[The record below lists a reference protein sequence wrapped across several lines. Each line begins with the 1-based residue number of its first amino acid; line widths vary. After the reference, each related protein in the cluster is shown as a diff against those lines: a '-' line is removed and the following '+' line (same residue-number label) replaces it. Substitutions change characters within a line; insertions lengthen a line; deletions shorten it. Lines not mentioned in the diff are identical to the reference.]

1 MGISKV
7 SDTNATLCFEILFFF
22 FYYKLKYSNFTFTR
36 FKEKIANDD
45 DTVAMVDIIDG
56 TLAACYS

>member
-1 MGISKV
+1 MQHYV
-7 SDTNATLCFEILFFF
+7 LRYYFPF